1 MKKRI
6 LSLTLAILI
15 VSVFTFSFA
24 GSFNVKTQSNVTK
37 VYGTPNGVVK
47 GSLAKHTFVAV
58 HKIWKDGA
66 HVVWYKIK
74 YGSQFGWIKEADT
87 VTKTYHRVIITK
99 NVNVRKCTWGA
110 IVGYLPE
117 GKVVKVYG
125 MTRDANGK
133 VWWKIKFKG
142 QYRYIHSALTS
153 KYTIKPPVVK
163 ISQMYVAK
171 KAVFVRKKPYQ
182 DKLGVLRKGKL
193 IEVTG
198 FDGMWAKVIYKG
210 KKAYVYKT
218 YLTRDLSFVSPYK
231 VAVTAKALNVRKAP
245 WKKVIGSLK
254 KHQIVTVYGYK
265 KDTLNQI
272 WLKIKY
278 NGRYGYISQKF
289 TTSDKM
295 LITKI
300 LEKGYKK
307 VRVIN
312 KGGLNVRK
320 APARDIIG
328 YLPKN
333 AVVKFEKFYSNTSN
347 WLEIKYHGKKAY
359 IYAGPGY
366 VVPVLD

>member
-245 WKKVIGSLK
+245 
-254 KHQIVTVYGYK
+254 
-265 KDTLNQI
+265 
-272 WLKIKY
+272 
-278 NGRYGYISQKF
+278 
-289 TTSDKM
+289 
-295 LITKI
+295 
-300 LEKGYKK
+300 
-307 VRVIN
+307 
-312 KGGLNVRK
+312 
-320 APARDIIG
+320 ARDIIG